1 VLFAVAGLAL
11 AAAGISLLA
20 GAAQLWTAYVHHDR
34 WPLVQATI
42 RDCRLVPRRAR
53 NSAQTAQV
61 LECSINF
68 IDAGGNSVDGGVSA
82 RPAYVERDIAK
93 RRTWMAAHPA
103 GSSLA
108 VHYNPEWPPETA
120 PDEPDDIFYDAPPR
134 LVLRVSAIAAAVGLL
149 LIALAFAFR

>member
-1 VLFAVAGLAL
+1 MLFAVAGLAL

-20 GAAQLWTAYVHHDR
+20 GAAQLWTAYVHHNR

-68 IDAGGNSVDGGVSA
+68 IDAGGNRVDGGFSA
-82 RPAYVERDIAK
+82 RPAYLGHEIDKLRAW
-93 RRTWMAAHPA
+93 TAQHPT
-103 GSSLA
+103 GSSVA
-108 VHYNPEWPPETA
+108 VHYNPAWPPETA
-120 PDEPDDIFYDAPPR
+120 PDEPDEIFYDAPPR
-134 LVLRVSAIAAAVGLL
+134 LILRISAIAAAVGLL